1 MSELPFTKMHGLGND
16 FVVLD
21 GRARAI
27 SLAADEVR
35 LIADRRRG
43 VGCDQ
48 LITIE
53 PSDRAAAFMRV
64 HNADGGEVSAC
75 GNAARCVANMVMDEL
90 GADAVDLDTAAG
102 VLEASRDGS
111 GMVTVDQGPA
121 RTDWRDIPLA
131 REMDTLHMDM
141 SAGGRAVTA
150 LDDAVGVNVGNPH
163 AVFFVDEVDSVDL
176 TSVGPGLEHHVLFP
190 ERANISIAQV
200 RARDSIRVR
209 VWERGVGITSACGT
223 AACAVAVA
231 GARRGLTDRSADIH
245 LDGGVLRLRWREDG
259 HVLMTGP
266 VSTSFS
272 GILDGTLL
280 NGSGS

>member
-1 MSELPFTKMHGLGND
+1 MSELPFIKMHGLGND

-35 LIADRRRG
+35 RIADRKRG

-75 GNAARCVANMVMDEL
+75 GNAARCVANMVMDER
-90 GADAVDLDTAAG
+90 GTDAVDLDTAAG

-163 AVFFVDEVDSVDL
+163 AVFFVDEVESVDL

-245 LDGGVLRLRWREDG
+245 LDGGVLRLQWREDG

-272 GILDGTLL
+272 GILDGILL
-280 NGSGS
+280 NGNGS

>member
-90 GADAVDLDTAAG
+90 GTDAVDLDTAAG

-111 GMVTVDQGPA
+111 GMVTVDQ
-121 RTDWRDIPLA
+121 
-131 REMDTLHMDM
+131 
-141 SAGGRAVTA
+141 
-150 LDDAVGVNVGNPH
+150 
-163 AVFFVDEVDSVDL
+163 
-176 TSVGPGLEHHVLFP
+176 
-190 ERANISIAQV
+190 
-200 RARDSIRVR
+200 
-209 VWERGVGITSACGT
+209 
-223 AACAVAVA
+223 
-231 GARRGLTDRSADIH
+231 ARRGPI
-245 LDGGVLRLRWREDG
+245 GGTSRWRAKWIRF
-259 HVLMTGP
+259 TWICRP
-266 VSTSFS
+266 VVGRSRRWMMPSA
-272 GILDGTLL
+272 
-280 NGSGS
+280 

>member
-1 MSELPFTKMHGLGND
+1 MSDLPFTKMHGLGND

-21 GRARAI
+21 GRVRAI

-35 LIADRRRG
+35 RIADRKRG

-90 GADAVDLDTAAG
+90 GTDAVDLDTAAG
-102 VLEASRDGS
+102 VLGASRDGS

-200 RARDSIRVR
+200 RARDSIQVR

-245 LDGGVLRLRWREDG
+245 LDGGVLRLQWREDG

-280 NGSGS
+280 NGNGS

>member
-1 MSELPFTKMHGLGND
+1 MSDLPFTKMHGLGND

-27 SLAADEVR
+27 SLAANEVR
-35 LIADRRRG
+35 RIADRKRG

-48 LITIE
+48 LIIIE

-90 GADAVDLDTAAG
+90 GTDAVDLDTAAG

-200 RARDSIRVR
+200 RARDSIQVR

-245 LDGGVLRLRWREDG
+245 LDGGVLRLQWREDG

-280 NGSGS
+280 NGNGS

>member
-1 MSELPFTKMHGLGND
+1 MSELPFIKMHGLGND

-35 LIADRRRG
+35 RIADRKRG

-75 GNAARCVANMVMDEL
+75 GNAARCVANMVMDER
-90 GADAVDLDTAAG
+90 GTDAVDLDTAAG

-141 SAGGRAVTA
+141 SAGGRAITA

-163 AVFFVDEVDSVDL
+163 AVFFVDEVESVDL

-231 GARRGLTDRSADIH
+231 GARRGLTGRSADIH
-245 LDGGVLRLRWREDG
+245 LDGGVLRLQWREDG